1 MNRRQ
6 FSHEPQSVLVTGGAG
21 FIGSNIATALLASGR
36 RVEVL
41 DNLSVGNP
49 ARVPAGA
56 RFHLGDVRSESD
68 LRRVFG
74 RNQFDAV
81 VHCAAQTSVERS
93 MKEPRLDREI
103 NILGTKRLASA
114 AEASGVRQIVFASS
128 GGAIYGES
136 TAAATEE
143 TPPAPRSFYGRHKH
157 EAERLLLSGGIP
169 CAVLRLSNVYGPGQR
184 SDAEGGVVAIFRER
198 LAAGAPLD
206 VHGGGSQVRDF
217 VHVADVVKA
226 AILALEHGLTGVWN
240 VAGGRATS
248 IIGLV
253 EELAALTGR
262 AAGLN
267 HLPRRAG
274 DVDCSLIDST
284 KLQATGWGPPLSLA
298 EGLRLMLADSG
309 VAVGTEIASTT
320 LQHA

>member
-6 FSHEPQSVLVTGGAG
+6 LSREQQSVLVTGGAG
-21 FIGSNIATALLASGR
+21 FIGSHIAAALLMSGR

-49 ARVPAGA
+49 GRVPAGA

-74 RNQFDAV
+74 RKQFDAV

-93 MKEPRLDREI
+93 MKDPQLDREI
-103 NILGTKRLASA
+103 NALGTKRLASI
-114 AEASGVRQIVFASS
+114 AEASGVKRFIFASS

-136 TAAATEE
+136 DVAATEE
-143 TPPAPRSFYGRHKH
+143 TPPAPRSFYGRHKQ
-157 EAERLLLSGGIP
+157 EAERLLLSGRIP
-169 CAVLRLSNVYGPGQR
+169 SAVLRLSNVYGPGQR
-184 SDAEGGVVAIFRER
+184 SDAEGGVVAIFLER

-206 VHGGGSQVRDF
+206 LHGGGSQVRDF
-217 VHVADVVKA
+217 VHVSDVVKA
-226 AILALEHGLTGVWN
+226 ALLSLEDGLTGVWN
-240 VAGGRATS
+240 VASGQATS
-248 IIGLV
+248 VLGLV
-253 EELAALTGR
+253 DDLAALTGR
-262 AAGLN
+262 AVSLR

-274 DVDCSLIDST
+274 DVDCSLIAPG
-284 KLQATGWGPPLSLA
+284 KLQLTGWGPPLPLA

-309 VAVGTEIASTT
+309 VAVGTEVSSTT
-320 LQHA
+320 LQPA

>member
-1 MNRRQ
+1 MIPKLFRHD
-6 FSHEPQSVLVTGGAG
+6 SQSVLVTGGAG
-21 FIGSNIATALLASGR
+21 FIGSHIATALLASGR

-41 DNLSVGNP
+41 DNLSVSNP
-49 ARVPAGA
+49 GRVPAGA

-68 LRRVFG
+68 LQRIFGGRR
-74 RNQFDAV
+74 FDAV

-93 MKEPRLDREI
+93 MKEPGLDREI
-103 NILGTKRLASA
+103 NVLGTRRLAA
-114 AEASGVRQIVFASS
+114 VAEAWGVKQIVFASS

-143 TPPAPRSFYGRHKH
+143 TPPAPRSFYGRHKQ
-157 EAERLLLSGGIP
+157 EAERLLLCGRIP

-184 SDAEGGVVAIFRER
+184 SDAEGGVVAIFLEK

-206 VHGGGSQVRDF
+206 LHGGGAQVRDF
-217 VHVADVVKA
+217 VHVSDVVNA
-226 AILALEHGLTGVWN
+226 AIRALEDGLTGVWN

-248 IIGLV
+248 IIALV
-253 EELAALTGR
+253 EELAALTSR
-262 AAGLN
+262 TVSLR

-298 EGLRLMLADSG
+298 VGLRLTLAASG
-309 VAVGTEIASTT
+309 AAVGTEVGSAT
-320 LQHA
+320 LQPA